1 MTCIHFQRVCF
12 DLKVYSKEAVLKH
25 EHYLAHLFWNPP
37 FCASTVSWCRR
48 CRIHRY
54 VAAPQKLAHWFATEC
69 DRLGLYELLK
79 RNTHYPSFNPAQ
91 IKLNTLGVAEQG
103 LQINSEQMDSVLKPT
118 NRVLTMTEFKD
129 NNVGGGNVWRGRYK
143 RYILIM
149 TWSRWGGWSL
159 RYTFYLPQGW

>member
-1 MTCIHFQRVCF
+1 
-12 DLKVYSKEAVLKH
+12 
-25 EHYLAHLFWNPP
+25 
-37 FCASTVSWCRR
+37 
-48 CRIHRY
+48 
-54 VAAPQKLAHWFATEC
+54 
-69 DRLGLYELLK
+69 LLK

-149 TWSRWGGWSL
+149 T
-159 RYTFYLPQGW
+159 